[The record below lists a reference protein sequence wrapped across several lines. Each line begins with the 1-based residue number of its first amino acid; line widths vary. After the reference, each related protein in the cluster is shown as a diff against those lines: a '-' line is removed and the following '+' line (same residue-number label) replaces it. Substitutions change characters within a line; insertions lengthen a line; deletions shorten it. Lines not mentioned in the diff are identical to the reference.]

1 MTTSTLSA
9 AQLKARSSAN
19 MSATIAK
26 AFIWVWLGLS
36 LVYFGIQV
44 TNVPED
50 ITGGIWAILLLGA
63 GLATGIVACFMLAV
77 VNYII
82 YRTTP
87 D

>member
-1 MTTSTLSA
+1 MSGSNESA
-9 AQLKARSSAN
+9 SRASARSSAN
-19 MSATIAK
+19 TSATIAK

-36 LVYFGIQV
+36 LVGFGIGLVQQ
-44 TNVPED
+44 PED
-50 ITGGIWAILLLGA
+50 TTGLYLMGLLGA

-82 YRTTP
+82 YRTTS

>member
-1 MTTSTLSA
+1 MSGSNESA
-9 AQLKARSSAN
+9 SQARTRSSAN
-19 MSATIAK
+19 TSATIAK

-36 LVYFGIQV
+36 LVGFGIGVVQQ
-44 TNVPED
+44 PED
-50 ITGGIWAILLLGA
+50 TTGLYLMGLLGA
-63 GLATGIVACFMLAV
+63 GLATGIVGCFMLAV